1 MPELPEVET
10 TRRGLLPHVAGRTIE
25 QVTVR
30 EPRLRWPVP
39 RDLSQRLAGARVAG
53 IERRGKYLLFRI
65 DARFP
70 GWLLVHLGM
79 SGSLRIVPADT
90 PPGPHDHVDLRLDTG
105 RLLRLRDPRRF
116 GAVLWHAGEADRHP
130 LLAHQGVEPLSPAFT
145 GGWLYD
151 RTRSREAA
159 IKPVLM
165 DAGLVV
171 GVGNIYANEALFQ
184 AGIDP
189 RLPAR
194 RLGRARC
201 ARLVEA
207 VRETLTRAIE
217 AGGSSLRD
225 FVDADGQPGYFQH
238 QYAVYGRAGE
248 PCRRCGGPVRH
259 LRQGNRSTFFCPRC
273 QR

>member
-30 EPRLRWPVP
+30 QPRLRWPMP
-39 RDLSQRLAGARVAG
+39 RDLPQRLAGARVAG

-65 DARFP
+65 DARLP

-79 SGSLRIVPADT
+79 SGSLRIVPANT

-105 RLLRLRDPRRF
+105 RILRLRDPRRF
-116 GAVLWHAGEADRHP
+116 GAVLWHGGEPDRHP
-130 LLAHQGVEPLSPAFT
+130 LLAHLGVEPLSPAFS
-145 GGWLYD
+145 GPWLYD
-151 RTRSREAA
+151 RTRSRAA
-159 IKPVLM
+159 PIKQVLM

-194 RLGRARC
+194 RLGRVRC
-201 ARLVEA
+201 TRLVEA
-207 VRETLTRAIE
+207 VRETLTRAIA

-225 FVDADGQPGYFQH
+225 FVDADGQPGYFQQ

-248 PCRRCGGPVRH
+248 PCRRCGGPIRH